1 MSERWKEILDRG
13 AEKLRE
19 VGIEEAG
26 LDAWYLFERAFHMDR
41 VHFLMEQ
48 MREAD
53 GADFAARRQYFE
65 ELLAQRGRRIPL
77 QHLLESQEFMG
88 LTFYVNEDVLIP
100 RQDTETLVE
109 QVLAHHRDKKIKIL
123 DMCTGSGCIAV
134 SLKKLGGYADVTGAD
149 LSPEAL
155 AVARRNGEAIC
166 GADGPVFVQSDLF
179 AAVDGVYDVIASN
192 PPYIPSQVIEG
203 LEPEVRDYEPRGALD
218 GGADGLTFYRRLAAE
233 CREHLTDGGSVYF
246 EIGCEQAADVTGLLA
261 DAGYSEIEVIKDE
274 PGLDRVVR
282 AVYRYAGG
290 LNV

>member
-19 VGIEEAG
+19 AGIEEAG

-48 MREAD
+48 MREAG

-166 GADGPVFVQSDLF
+166 GADSPVFVQSDLF

-192 PPYIPSQVIEG
+192 PPYIPSQVIER
-203 LEPEVRDYEPRGALD
+203 LEPEVRDHEPRTALD
-218 GGADGLTFYRRLAAE
+218 GGEDGLGFYRKILE
-233 CREHLTDGGSVYF
+233 GCGKHLVRGGSLYF
-246 EIGCEQAADVTGLLA
+246 EIGYDQGEAVKGLMEKY
-261 DAGYSEIEVIKDE
+261 GFSQVRVVKDFA
-274 PGLDRVVR
+274 GLDRVVSGL
-282 AVYRYAGG
+282 RYE
-290 LNV
+290 

>member
-13 AEKLRE
+13 AEKLKE
-19 VGIEEAG
+19 AGIEEAG

-48 MREAD
+48 MREA
-53 GADFAARRQYFE
+53 GGEDFAARRQYFE
-65 ELLAQRGRRIPL
+65 ELLAQRGRRLPL

-261 DAGYSEIEVIKDE
+261 DAGYSEIEVIRDE

>member
-13 AEKLRE
+13 AEKLKE
-19 VGIEEAG
+19 AGIEEAG

-48 MREAD
+48 MREA
-53 GADFAARRQYFE
+53 GGGDFAARRQYFE

>member
-13 AEKLRE
+13 AEKLKE
-19 VGIEEAG
+19 AGIEEAG

-48 MREAD
+48 MREA
-53 GADFAARRQYFE
+53 GGEGFAARRQYFE

-218 GGADGLTFYRRLAAE
+218 GGADGLIFYRRLAAE

-246 EIGCEQAADVTGLLA
+246 EIGCEQAADVTGFLA

-290 LNV
+290 LND

>member
-13 AEKLRE
+13 AEKLKE
-19 VGIEEAG
+19 AGIEEAG

-48 MREAD
+48 MREA
-53 GADFAARRQYFE
+53 GGEDFAARRQYFE
-65 ELLAQRGRRIPL
+65 ELLAQRGRRLPL

-179 AAVDGVYDVIASN
+179 AAVDGVYDVIVSN
-192 PPYIPSQVIEG
+192 PPYIPSAV
-203 LEPEVRDYEPRGALD
+203 DRGA
-218 GGADGLTFYRRLAAE
+218 GT
-233 CREHLTDGGSVYF
+233 GS
-246 EIGCEQAADVTGLLA
+246 TG
-261 DAGYSEIEVIKDE
+261 
-274 PGLDRVVR
+274 P
-282 AVYRYAGG
+282 
-290 LNV
+290 

>member
-13 AEKLRE
+13 AEKLKE
-19 VGIEEAG
+19 AGIEEAG

-48 MREAD
+48 MREA
-53 GADFAARRQYFE
+53 GGEDFAARRRYFE
-65 ELLAQRGRRIPL
+65 ELLAQRGRRLPL

-88 LTFYVNEDVLIP
+88 LTGYVNEDVLIP

-134 SLKKLGGYADVTGAD
+134 SLEKLGGYADVTGAD